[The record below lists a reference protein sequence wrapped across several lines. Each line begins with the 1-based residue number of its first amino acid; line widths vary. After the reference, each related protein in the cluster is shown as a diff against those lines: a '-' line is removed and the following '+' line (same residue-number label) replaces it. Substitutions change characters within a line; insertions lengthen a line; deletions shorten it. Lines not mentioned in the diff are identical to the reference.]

1 MSHQSIDTGVL
12 MWNGHTNIENFKM
25 VNQYVVSAFSSSR
38 NNINDTFTST
48 KRVVYAQL
56 LLVFRKIFMVPL
68 WNIREPLTMRLNSLD
83 AAYN

>member
-1 MSHQSIDTGVL
+1 MGTPTLQI
-12 MWNGHTNIENFKM
+12 FKM
-25 VNQYVVSAFSSSR
+25 VNEYVVSAFSSSR
-38 NNINDTFTST
+38 NNINDAFTST

-56 LLVFRKIFMVPL
+56 LLVFRKIFMVHL

>member
-1 MSHQSIDTGVL
+1 
-12 MWNGHTNIENFKM
+12 M
-25 VNQYVVSAFSSSR
+25 VNEYVVSAFSSSR

-56 LLVFRKIFMVPL
+56 LLVFRKIFMVHL
-68 WNIREPLTMRLNSLD
+68 WNIREPLTMHLNSLD